1 MTSDHEPMA
10 AEIEAHERYLRLQD
24 DLNAAV
30 EAGDRREAG
39 RLKPLVERA
48 RREWHRLV
56 REAED
61 AMRTKRPR

>member
-1 MTSDHEPMA
+1 MTEREPMGE
-10 AEIEAHERYLRLQD
+10 EIRAHERYLRLQD

-48 RREWHRLV
+48 RRDWHRLV
-56 REAED
+56 REAEN
-61 AMRTKRPR
+61 AMRTRRPR